1 MATQHQ
7 EQLSVNINALLE
19 SNHSLSRRL
28 MNLEDALD
36 VQTIISKRMSL
47 MSVSGTGPQSSSSV
61 ETQSNL
67 TDTSTQPTS
76 QGSDLDLSKF
86 DFEDDLESSRVYRRA
101 QRDTMDFS
109 FRSSI
114 APSNIWSVFSG
125 LSLGDISIISV
136 IALPVYQEDIT
147 NAENYDFG
155 AGVQVPTVMPQAKKA
170 ERGLLHECIEIKL
183 KMLQLPEM
191 NEYFEQDPSSNIA
204 FYELWG
210 VFSKGMPLLKLVQAL
225 DPQIDIV
232 VDPRMRSP
240 GGRGA
245 AQDAIFQFL
254 EYCRNDLKLSVENLF
269 TISDLMGADA
279 YGFSKVIHSLLL
291 LLALLSLTN

>member
-1 MATQHQ
+1 
-7 EQLSVNINALLE
+7 
-19 SNHSLSRRL
+19 

-36 VQTIISKRMSL
+36 VQTIVSKRMSL
-47 MSVSGTGPQSSSSV
+47 MSVSGTGTLSGSSV
-61 ETQSNL
+61 ETQTTL

-76 QGSDLDLSKF
+76 QGSDLDSSRF
-86 DFEDDLESSRVYRRA
+86 DFEEDLESSRAYRRA

-114 APSNIWSVFSG
+114 APSNIWSIYSG
-125 LSLGDISIISV
+125 LSLGDISIMSV

-147 NAENYDFG
+147 NSENYDFG
-155 AGVQVPTVMPQAKKA
+155 DGVQVPTAILQAKKP
-170 ERGLLHECIEIKL
+170 ERGLLHECIEITM
-183 KMLQLPEM
+183 KMLQIPEM
-191 NEYFEQDPSSNIA
+191 SDYFEQDLGSEASDA
-204 FYELWG
+204 VFYTLWG

-225 DPQIDIV
+225 DPHIDIV

-254 EYCRNDLKLSVENLF
+254 EYCRNDLKLSVGNLF
-269 TISDLMGADA
+269 TISDLMGTDA
-279 YGFSKVIHSLLL
+279 YGFSRVCICFVLELCWP
-291 LLALLSLTN
+291 